1 MLRLRSTNSDQPNV
15 PIRVDRMGIGRGI
28 GEQDGIDTQTL
39 ESLVIMTDEIA
50 AFERDALGLGPTE
63 MPAPPQSMVKVAPR
77 RLASSLSEHSWIP
90 HSWIRGFAGL
100 AAAVAIAA
108 GLWQY
113 FKAPVAPVSPLAAPI
128 ASTSTPGRESV
139 PSIAHLLEQI
149 RATEAMKWA
158 DPTTRSRIYANGDTP
173 LRVVPIRDDALD
185 SEDRSLI
192 LAVFQDD
199 DSPWCE
205 CVRVQTGTL
214 CSGQRV
220 DQVSKEDLITAA
232 MDSSCMIG
240 ADRVS
245 IFAFTGPASKLPA
258 TREEAEALAIT
269 LAELPMECLKSDPC
283 VQHVASACLPS
294 GVAMV
299 SQTVAI
305 NDVRAGW

>member
-1 MLRLRSTNSDQPNV
+1 MLRLRNTNSDHPNV
-15 PIRVDRMGIGRGI
+15 PIQINRMGIGRGL

-50 AFERDALGLGPTE
+50 AFEREALGLGPAE
-63 MPAPPQSMVKVAPR
+63 LPEPPRSLVALPMKR
-77 RLASSLSEHSWIP
+77 SARPTHAWTQRI
-90 HSWIRGFAGL
+90 AGL
-100 AAAVAIAA
+100 AAAVAVAA
-108 GLWQY
+108 GLWQH
-113 FKAPVAPVSPLAAPI
+113 FKAPAPI
-128 ASTSTPGRESV
+128 LPTPIADAGTRGAAI
-139 PSIAHLLEQI
+139 PSIAHLDDEA
-149 RATEAMKWA
+149 RALRAMEWA
-158 DPTTRSRIYANGDTP
+158 DPNARSRIVLGGAASP
-173 LRVVPIRDDALD
+173 LRILPVREGSLD
-185 SEDRSLI
+185 SEERSLI

-220 DQVSKEDLITAA
+220 DQVNKEDLITAA
-232 MDSSCMIG
+232 MDSSCMVG

-269 LAELPMECLKSDPC
+269 LAELPVECLKSDPC

-299 SQTVAI
+299 SQTLAI

>member
-15 PIRVDRMGIGRGI
+15 PIRIDRMGIGRGI

-50 AFERDALGLGPTE
+50 AFERDALGLGPTD

-77 RLASSLSEHSWIP
+77 RLASSISENSWIQ
-90 HSWIRGFAGL
+90 GFAGL

-113 FKAPVAPVSPLAAPI
+113 FKAPVAPVSPPI
-128 ASTSTPGRESV
+128 ASTNTLGRESV
-139 PSIAHLLEQI
+139 PSIAHLHEQL
-149 RATEAMKWA
+149 RADEAMKWA
-158 DPTTRSRIYANGDTP
+158 DPISRSRIYANGDSP

-185 SEDRSLI
+185 SEERSLI

-220 DQVSKEDLITAA
+220 DQVNKEDLITAA
-232 MDSSCMIG
+232 MESSCMIG

-269 LAELPMECLKSDPC
+269 LAELPVECLKSDPC